1 MLFARDIFQMY
12 SKYAMYRG
20 WQFDIISYDEADKGL
35 CACAQSTVSV
45 VSRIILST
53 RSSEACI
60 TGDHFFCVF
69 FFCFFLCHQTF
80 MNCGIAW

>member
-35 CACAQSTVSV
+35 CACAQSAVSV
-45 VSRIILST
+45 VSCIFLST

-60 TGDHFFCVF
+60 TRDHFFVCVF
-69 FFCFFLCHQTF
+69 FLFFSVTRLS
-80 MNCGIAW
+80 